1 MAAPTHTCLSIS
13 SSIWFEKWC
22 NRRLLSLSLPLFV
35 ISSSRRNPPRV
46 LGVNANVRASND
58 VHRGAVIFHPRLPMS
73 LSVSLSYPML
83 VDAPMTNGSRLFP
96 DYVPPRWDRRSSNA
110 FFRSKTSARACVCVC
125 ATLSLLPPS
134 LLSALSVTFD

>member
-96 DYVPPRWDRRSSNA
+96 DYVPPLVG
-110 FFRSKTSARACVCVC
+110 SAIKQRVFQIENVRARVCVCVC
-125 ATLSLLPPS
+125 NVIIATSEPS
-134 LLSALSVTFD
+134 LCAQRHF